1 MNEKEIEKIIA
12 VNRKARHEYHILDSY
27 EAGIVLK
34 GTEVK
39 SIREGNVNLKDSYA
53 IIKYSEVF
61 LINMHIGPYKQGNIF
76 NHEPLR
82 DRKLLLNKR
91 EIRKLIGKVEEK
103 GMTLVPL
110 KLYFK
115 RGIVKI
121 ELALAKGK
129 ILYDKRESIAK
140 RDYEREKIRELK
152 GKFRFTSKK

>member
-12 VNRKARHEYHILDSY
+12 VNRKARHEYHILDAY

-61 LINMHIGPYKQGNIF
+61 LINMHIGPYRQGNIF

-91 EIRKLIGKVEEK
+91 EIKKLIGKVEEK

>member
-61 LINMHIGPYKQGNIF
+61 LINMHIGPYRQGNIF
-76 NHEPLR
+76 NHKPLR

>member
-12 VNRKARHEYHILDSY
+12 VNRKARHEYHILDAY